1 MDEPPPSPKSRL
13 RAVYGVPEDQPR
25 RTERVTYQL
34 EDMGHPVLR
43 LRPTL
48 RMVGAD
54 GETRHLY
61 RVDAFSRM
69 TGVKLGSAESLAPL
83 GSPEEFAAESRQFQS
98 APFRQVVEDLSREL
112 VERYAEAE
120 AVAPPPR

>member
-1 MDEPPPSPKSRL
+1 MNEPLPSPKSRL
-13 RAVYGVPEDQPR
+13 GAVYGVPQDQPR

-43 LRPTL
+43 LRPTV
-48 RMVGAD
+48 RMVEED

-69 TGVKLGSAESLAPL
+69 TGVKLGSAESVAPL

-98 APFRQVVEDLSREL
+98 APFRMVVEELSRQL
-112 VERYAEAE
+112 VERYAGAE
-120 AVAPPPR
+120 AVAPPPA